1 MSAEVQSKIASVLF
15 QLQALHEKLRTATH
29 ARQGIGPAVGREAIG
44 ELGGALAE
52 AVFGSAKAG
61 DLGYSMAKKM
71 AKLSQS
77 QQMATQKSALT
88 QEFKQ
93 IVEGAIPLLS
103 QFSVDSQSLRPSGNS
118 QMLVRRLKR
127 IAGFANI
134 ETRILRAIQFVQSLQ
149 EEKLILNRDIPEA
162 LVARKSRQPV
172 AYDLLR
178 HLEEALRKFIETS
191 LSRLSPD
198 WWTSRVPE
206 DVRISAEQRKAKDDR
221 PWTSATGVNLHPIH
235 YVDFPDYVKIIRR
248 KENWREV
255 FAQVFHDQ
263 EIISTKLR
271 ELEPIRNALAH
282 SRSLSKNGLTR
293 LRINA
298 KDILALLPA

>member
-1 MSAEVQSKIASVLF
+1 VSAEVQSKITSILF
-15 QLQALHEKLRTATH
+15 QLQALHEKLRTATQ
-29 ARQGIGPAVGREAIG
+29 ARQGIGPALGREAIG

-52 AVFGSAKAG
+52 AVIGSAKAG
-61 DLGYSMAKKM
+61 DVGYSIAKKM
-71 AKLSQS
+71 AKQS
-77 QQMATQKSALT
+77 QTQQIAAQESALA
-88 QEFKQ
+88 QEFRQ

-103 QFSVDSQSLRPSGNS
+103 QVSVDSQSLRSSGNS
-118 QMLVRRLKR
+118 QILVRRLKR

-134 ETRILRAIQFVQSLQ
+134 ETKILRAIQFVRSLQ
-149 EEKLILNRDIPEA
+149 DEKLIMNSDIPEA
-162 LVARKSRQPV
+162 LVARKSGELE

-198 WWTSRVPE
+198 WWTTRVPE

-221 PWTSATGVNLHPIH
+221 PWTSATGANLHPIH

-248 KENWREV
+248 KDNWREV
-255 FAQVFHDQ
+255 FARVFHDQ

-271 ELEPIRNALAH
+271 ELEPVRNALAH
-282 SRSLSKNGLTR
+282 SRSLSKNGLNR